1 MLEESARAWPG
12 TYETLRTL
20 GKNFEVKDETMA
32 TLNCTLAAISLGLQA
47 VKNLYP
53 SEQARRIEQ
62 LVFSELNDRWATE
75 ELKQYDEAYHR
86 ESVSELDPLGAVV
99 GRLLHRWLGENIR
112 NFEAEIKGKK
122 TGFIDAMTMSVAM
135 HALMRVVAAWNCK
148 VIKENTALIDA

>member
-112 NFEAEIKGKK
+112 NFEAEIKARKP
-122 TGFIDAMTMSVAM
+122 
-135 HALMRVVAAWNCK
+135 ALSTR
-148 VIKENTALIDA
+148 